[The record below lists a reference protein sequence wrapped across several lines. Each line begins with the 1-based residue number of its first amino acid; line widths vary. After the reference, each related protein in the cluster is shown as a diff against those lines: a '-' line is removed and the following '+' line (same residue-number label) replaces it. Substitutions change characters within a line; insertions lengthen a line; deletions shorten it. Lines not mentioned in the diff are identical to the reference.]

1 MIQNPVLRGFCPD
14 PSIIR
19 VGEDYY
25 IATSTFEWWPG
36 VKLFH
41 SRDLKHWEQIPSPLK
56 RASQLNMTGNPASGG
71 IWAPCLSYDGRFYY
85 LVYTDVKTKKG
96 RYYNTHNYM
105 VYTDDIYGEWSEPL
119 YLNSIGFDPSL
130 FHDHDGRKYLVNMVN
145 GFKGVLVQELVGLD
159 GEEAEGG
166 TISAGLGAPRWKL
179 AGERRKVYDGSGIGC
194 TEGPHMYHIGDW
206 YYLITAEGG
215 TGYDH
220 CITLARAKSVWG
232 PFETAPEN
240 PVLTSDKEDPSALQK
255 CGHGDLVE
263 TPAGEWYLVHLCS
276 RPLAGQKWCTLG
288 RETGIQKVYWDEDGW
303 LKLCAGGRFAKLL
316 VPGPGEED
324 QTEDIA
330 EAQSSDDE
338 CRKIRDE
345 FDEPQ
350 LPVYYVSPRAS
361 YEDFADLGVRPG
373 WVRLRGQESMNSL
386 HHVSLIAVRQ
396 QEAWARAQTC
406 MEFVP
411 DYPEQEAGLAYMYDA
426 LNFYMLVKTADESG
440 KCVLTLLKSD
450 GGVITDEVDPIPVL
464 RDSRVELRAQVS
476 EDGSKVS
483 FFFRQQGSQWQLV
496 KADLSTQIVTD
507 EHCRGFTGAHFGMYI
522 HDMTGLA
529 YHADFDY
536 FEIQYGK
543 GDGQVDL

>member
-14 PSIIR
+14 PSIIC

-56 RASQLNMTGNPASGG
+56 RESQLNMIGNPASGG
-71 IWAPCLSYDGRFYY
+71 VWAPCLSYDGQYYY

-130 FHDHDGRKYLVNMVN
+130 FHDNDGRKYLVNMVN
-145 GFKGVLVQELVGLD
+145 GFKGVLVQELVSYG
-159 GEEAEGG
+159 GEETEGG
-166 TISAGLGAPRWKL
+166 AVSAGLRAPCWKL

-240 PVLTSDKEDPSALQK
+240 PVLVSDKENPSALQK

-303 LKLCAGGRFAKLL
+303 LKLSAGGRFARLL
-316 VPGPGEED
+316 VPEPGED
-324 QTEDIA
+324 DRTGAVA
-330 EAQSSDDE
+330 EAQPSDHE
-338 CRKIRDE
+338 CRNIRDE
-345 FDEPQ
+345 FDKPQ
-350 LPVYYVSPRAS
+350 LPVYYVSPRVS
-361 YEDFADLGVRPG
+361 YESFADLSVRPG
-373 WVRLRGQESMNSL
+373 RLRLRGQESMNSL

-396 QEAWARAQTC
+396 QEACARARTG
-406 MEFVP
+406 MEFEP
-411 DYPEQEAGLAYMYDA
+411 DHPEQAAGLVYIYDVM
-426 LNFYMLVKTADESG
+426 NFYMLVKTVNEDGE
-440 KCVLTLLKSD
+440 CVLALLKSD
-450 GGVITDEVDPIPVL
+450 AGIITDEVEPIPVM
-464 RDSRVELRAQVS
+464 RDIRIELQSQVS
-476 EDGSKVS
+476 EDGSRVS
-483 FFFRQQGSQWQLV
+483 FFFRQQDSQWRLV
-496 KADLSTQIVTD
+496 KADLTTQIVTD

-543 GDGQVDL
+543 GDR

>member
-56 RASQLNMTGNPASGG
+56 RESQLNMIGNPASGG
-71 IWAPCLSYDGRFYY
+71 VWAPCLSYDGQYYY

-130 FHDHDGRKYLVNMVN
+130 FHDNDGRKYLVNMVN
-145 GFKGVLVQELVGLD
+145 GFKGVLVQELVSFD
-159 GEEAEGG
+159 GEEMECG
-166 TISAGLGAPRWKL
+166 TVSAGLQAPCWKL
-179 AGERRKVYDGSGIGC
+179 AGERKKVYGGSGIGC

-240 PVLTSDKEDPSALQK
+240 PVLTSDKENPMALQK

-303 LKLCAGGRFAKLL
+303 LKLSAGGHFARLL
-316 VPGPGEED
+316 VPEPGED
-324 QTEDIA
+324 DRTGA
-330 EAQSSDDE
+330 AVEAQLPDHE
-338 CRKIRDE
+338 CRNIRDE
-345 FDEPQ
+345 FDKPQ
-350 LPVYYVSPRAS
+350 LPVYYVSPRVS
-361 YEDFADLGVRPG
+361 YESFADLSARPG
-373 WVRLRGQESMNSL
+373 CLRLRGQESMNSL

-396 QEAWARAQTC
+396 QEACVRARTG
-406 MEFVP
+406 MEFEP
-411 DYPEQEAGLAYMYDA
+411 DHPEQAAGLVYTYDVM
-426 LNFYMLVKTADESG
+426 NFYMLVKTVNEG
-440 KCVLTLLKSD
+440 GECVLALLKSD
-450 GGVITDEVDPIPVL
+450 AGVITDELEPIPVM
-464 RDSRVELRAQVS
+464 RDIRIELQAQVS
-476 EDGSKVS
+476 EDGSRVS
-483 FFFRQQGSQWQLV
+483 FFFRQQGSQWRLV

-543 GDGQVDL
+543 GDR